1 MEVIMILR
9 TWTIVLSCFLAA
21 PATAMPDR
29 GDDPRANE
37 RLRDEEPRGGVPVH
51 PTSYQRTRGAEGFSV
66 RWIGQDG
73 RDYVSPNNRMEPS
86 EVQDIHLSLLGL
98 DPRHEVAFIDVL
110 PQGGDQWQYNNASF
124 AWKAELKRQKGS
136 RMADLYIEPSRV
148 ETGRIFHVSLRYDD
162 GSTVE
167 TDLRSRKTDPN
178 LRMPSAAL
186 QARWIG
192 QDRHDAVGTGPSVGP
207 DGLQDAKI
215 RLAGLGV
222 KVPIRSIR
230 IDGSGGTHWEF
241 GTNPQLLPN
250 AELIRNA
257 KDASQGDLVFQ
268 PERNP
273 NGQRLKITVLYENE
287 KRDVATI
294 TATRIDPA
302 LRMVQTPSPKIEE
315 KPLAVE
321 WLGQDGEGS
330 TRLGDIHVV
339 LGGLST
345 SARLVAVVL
354 NDSVTGVWSRR
365 LSDQVPIALD
375 EFDRPMDVV
384 VRADRKSADLFFP
397 PVCDAKGDTFTVRLV
412 DADGRMSYA
421 RFPGGPCDLAR
432 CAPAPELTR
441 VEAHPGDDLQ
451 VLVDRYG
458 TVVLSKGTY
467 RLSHGLVLNRPINLI
482 STDGATLL
490 FTQDQS
496 DRPWTTAIK
505 VRCSNTTLDGFAVRF
520 EGAIRWNNE
529 VSYGPAV
536 IGMTDNLDPGYD
548 DSKVSVVFRRLDLD
562 TPAAENPG
570 GWVDAVRLMRL
581 CHLRSG
587 VIAEN
592 TLRGGP
598 IEFFEGPWQIV
609 DNQYKG
615 TPPGT
620 FSQGVLTGHSVHDV
634 LVRGNRLSSPRTGGK
649 TWRFLVLTGHG
660 ARDRV
665 ENNTIEGIGARD
677 DDTISWMNAPEIIL
691 TEGYSLKYEGR
702 VSDLAPDGKLIRI
715 GDVQWDKVRTGDVI
729 SILSGPAAGQWRRV
743 AQAINPTTFLVDE
756 PIPLGTDVVSISS
769 GFVNEVFEGN
779 RIDLRGGKR
788 SDSFVLAGNHFGTRV
803 INNHLLGG
811 SLAYRLMACPTEHP
825 MIWGWSHAPYLGGV
839 VEGNILEDCEQG
851 GVVGVEHGQSVKTN
865 KGRTYMSVQ
874 LRKNVVR
881 WSEPFL
887 ARMSRADSKEPL
899 AGLTIGYRPSVDPG
913 ELIVSAEGNTLD
925 APPAYRNAPALLVH
939 AALYNS
945 QKMVNRK
952 FRLPADSMPDAGHRT
967 SSTRGSGS
975 RH

>member
-1 MEVIMILR
+1 MEVIMRLR
-9 TWTIVLSCFLAA
+9 TWTIVLSCFLAT
-21 PATAMPDR
+21 PGVAMPDR
-29 GDDPRANE
+29 SDDREADQPPDG
-37 RLRDEEPRGGVPVH
+37 LQVH
-51 PTSYQRTRGAEGFSV
+51 RVSYQRSRGGEGFSV

-98 DPRHEVAFIDVL
+98 DPRREVAFIDVL

-124 AWKAELKRQKGS
+124 SWKAELKRQKGS
-136 RMADLYIEPSRV
+136 RTADLYIEPSRV
-148 ETGRIFHVSLRYDD
+148 ETGRIFHVLLRYDD

-178 LRMPSAAL
+178 LRMPGAAL

-192 QDRHDAVGTGPSVGP
+192 QDRHDAVGPGPSVGP

-222 KVPIRSIR
+222 KVPIKAIR

-250 AELIRNA
+250 AELLRNA

-287 KRDVATI
+287 KRDVATV

-302 LRMVQTPSPKIEE
+302 LSMVQAPPPKIEE
-315 KPLAVE
+315 KPLTVQ
-321 WLGQDGEGS
+321 WLGQDGEGR
-330 TRLGDIHVV
+330 TRSGDIHVV

-345 SARLVAVVL
+345 SARLAGVVL

-375 EFDRPMDVV
+375 EFDRLMDVK

-397 PVCDAKGDTFTVRLV
+397 PERDAKGDTFTVRLV

-432 CAPAPELTR
+432 CAPAPETSR

-467 RLSHGLVLNRPINLI
+467 RLSHGLVLNRAVNLV

-490 FTQDQS
+490 FAQDHS

-520 EGAIRWNNE
+520 EGTVRWNND
-529 VSYGPAV
+529 VSYGAAIV
-536 IGMTDNLDPGYD
+536 GMTDSLDPGYD
-548 DSKVSVVFRRLDLD
+548 EPKVNVVFRRLDLEC
-562 TPAAENPG
+562 PAVENPG
-570 GWVDAVRLMRL
+570 GWVEAIRLLRL
-581 CHLRSG
+581 VHLRSG
-587 VIAEN
+587 TIAEN
-592 TLRGGP
+592 VFRGGP

-609 DNQYKG
+609 DNQFRG
-615 TPPGT
+615 TLPGT
-620 FSQGVLTGHSVHDV
+620 FSHGFLTGHDVHDV
-634 LVRGNRLSSPRTGGK
+634 LVRGNRLSSPQPSGK
-649 TWRFLVLTGHG
+649 TWRFLVLTGRG
-660 ARDRV
+660 ARDRI

-677 DDTISWMNAPEIIL
+677 DDTISWMNEPEIIL

-702 VSDLAPDGKLIRI
+702 VSDLSPDGKVISI
-715 GDVQWDKVRTGDVI
+715 GVPQWDKIRTGDVI
-729 SILSGPAAGQWRRV
+729 SILSGPEAGHWRRV

-756 PIPLGTDVVSISS
+756 AIPRGTEAVSISS
-769 GFVNEVFEGN
+769 GFVNDVFEGN
-779 RIDLRGGKR
+779 RIDIRGGRR
-788 SDSFVLAGNHFGTRV
+788 SDSFALAGNHFGTRV

-811 SLAYRLMACPTEHP
+811 GLAFRLMACPTEHP
-825 MIWGWSHAPYLGGV
+825 MIWGWSHAPFLGAV

-851 GVVGVEHGQSVKTN
+851 GTIGVEHGAPMKTN
-865 KGRTYMSVQ
+865 KGRTYMSIQ

-887 ARMSRADSKEPL
+887 ARMARADGKEPL

-913 ELIVSAEGNTLD
+913 ELIVSAEGNTLE

-945 QKMVNRK
+945 QKIVNRR
-952 FRLPADSMPDAGHRT
+952 FRLPAESTPDAGHST

-975 RH
+975 RR